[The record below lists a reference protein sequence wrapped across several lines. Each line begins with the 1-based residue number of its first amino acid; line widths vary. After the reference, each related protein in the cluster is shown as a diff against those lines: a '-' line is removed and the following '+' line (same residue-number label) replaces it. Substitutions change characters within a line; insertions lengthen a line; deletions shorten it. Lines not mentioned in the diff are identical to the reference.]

1 MGGGPQDLGESHL
14 ALEGSWLRES
24 VAQQVR
30 KHTFPTLIP
39 DTLYPKKG
47 SKAHITQMK
56 KPHIH
61 PQT

>member
-1 MGGGPQDLGESHL
+1 MPSESLCGWWAQDLGESRL

-24 VAQQVR
+24 GAQRVR

-47 SKAHITQMK
+47 SKAHIT
-56 KPHIH
+56 
-61 PQT
+61 